1 MVGLKHTFCGERIL
15 LILDKDSSRLT
26 ESIQVLPEFGESN
39 CLRIHPSCEP
49 LVRDCVLVL
58 LSGLSRLL
66 MCDVAT
72 GGLFFGLFIEQSIV
86 TIIMQIS
93 KAAHDMASLLLKH
106 HPIPKP
112 KVEEQS

>member
-1 MVGLKHTFCGERIL
+1 
-15 LILDKDSSRLT
+15 
-26 ESIQVLPEFGESN
+26 
-39 CLRIHPSCEP
+39 
-49 LVRDCVLVL
+49 
-58 LSGLSRLL
+58 